1 MTSSNMKKLIFIL
14 IIQVCLMPALLY
26 AQPKW
31 AGKAAKSVFTL
42 KTFKQDGSLLASGNG
57 FFIGNEGEAVSNFS
71 PFVGASRA
79 VIIDAS
85 GKEMKVEC
93 ITGANDLYDV
103 ARFRVS
109 GKVSG
114 LPVATTTITGSTA
127 WVLPYSANK
136 SARSQQGT
144 IEKIDKA
151 GDYDYYTLAMQ
162 MPENTVGCPLL
173 NENGEAIGIMQLSVG
188 DSNKS
193 YAIAVQFALGLKIT
207 GLSFNEQV
215 YKSTSVKKDLPNELE
230 QAIVALYVSG
240 PQMTK
245 ESYREMIDDFIRK
258 FPTAADGYTYRA
270 QEEVNDNLFDDAD
283 RDMQQAVKMASKKD
297 EAHFSF
303 AKLIFQKEIFKNDRT
318 YSGWTLD
325 KAIAE
330 ADEAYRINP
339 LSSYL
344 ELKGRILFA
353 QKKYAEAYD
362 VYQRLT
368 TSDLNASEMFF
379 NASRCKEMLGDH
391 TAQLA
396 LLDSTINRTS
406 RPFTRETAAY
416 LFIRAQ
422 AYEGQEKYR
431 QAISDYN
438 EYEQVMRSSLNG
450 QFYYIRSQAEVKA
463 RLFQQALNDLSKAI
477 ELEPRNT
484 LFLAEKA
491 SLEVRVNL
499 SDAAIETAQ
508 KLIVIDSQLSD
519 GYLFLGIA
527 QCQKGQ
533 KTEGLRNLQKA
544 KELGNPQADKL
555 ITKYQ

>member
-1 MTSSNMKKLIFIL
+1 MKKLIFIL

-31 AGKAAKSVFTL
+31 AGKATKSVFTL

-114 LPVATTTITGSTA
+114 LPVATTTTTGSTA

>member
-114 LPVATTTITGSTA
+114 LPVATTTTTGSTA

-396 LLDSTINRTS
+396 LLDSTINHTS

>member
-114 LPVATTTITGSTA
+114 LPVATTTTTGSTA

-527 QCQKGQ
+527 QCKKRK

>member
-1 MTSSNMKKLIFIL
+1 MKKLFFIL

>member
-1 MTSSNMKKLIFIL
+1 MKKLIFIL

-114 LPVATTTITGSTA
+114 LPVATTTTTGSTA

>member
-1 MTSSNMKKLIFIL
+1 MKKLIFIL

-114 LPVATTTITGSTA
+114 LPVATTTTTGSTA

-245 ESYREMIDDFIRK
+245 ERYREVIDDFIGK

-416 LFIRAQ
+416 LFTRAQ

>member
-1 MTSSNMKKLIFIL
+1 MTSSNMKKLFFIL

>member
-1 MTSSNMKKLIFIL
+1 MKKLIFIL

-114 LPVATTTITGSTA
+114 LPIATTTTTGSTA

-416 LFIRAQ
+416 LFTRAQ

>member
-1 MTSSNMKKLIFIL
+1 MKKLIFIL

-114 LPVATTTITGSTA
+114 LPVATTTTTGSTA

-353 QKKYAEAYD
+353 QKKYAEAYN

-379 NASRCKEMLGDH
+379 NASRCKEMMGDR

-396 LLDSTINRTS
+396 LLDSAVNRAS
-406 RPFTRETAAY
+406 RPFTRETAVY
-416 LFIRAQ
+416 LFTRAQ

>member
-1 MTSSNMKKLIFIL
+1 MTSSNMKKLFFIL

-57 FFIGNEGEAVSNFS
+57 FFIGNEGEAVSNLS

-85 GKEMKVEC
+85 GKEMKVEY

-114 LPVATTTITGSTA
+114 LPVATTTTTGSTA

>member
-1 MTSSNMKKLIFIL
+1 MKKLIFIL

-114 LPVATTTITGSTA
+114 LPVTTTTTTGSTA

>member
-1 MTSSNMKKLIFIL
+1 MKKLIFIL

-114 LPVATTTITGSTA
+114 LPVATTTTTGSTA

-416 LFIRAQ
+416 LFTRAQ

-438 EYEQVMRSSLNG
+438 EYEQVMHSSLNG